1 MKLLFGQN
9 LPPRLV
15 RALEDVFPGS
25 AHVAMVELDRASDL
39 VVGAYARDNGFLV
52 VTKDADFAELALSG
66 DPTLEVFRLRLGNC
80 TTSELERALA
90 TSREAV
96 LQLGN
101 DPDARMLSLE

>member
-39 VVGAYARDNGFLV
+39 FVDPVAGAAGLHLFTFNQLKQTANWRR
-52 VTKDADFAELALSG
+52 EL
-66 DPTLEVFRLRLGNC
+66 LG
-80 TTSELERALA
+80 S
-90 TSREAV
+90 
-96 LQLGN
+96 
-101 DPDARMLSLE
+101 PPP